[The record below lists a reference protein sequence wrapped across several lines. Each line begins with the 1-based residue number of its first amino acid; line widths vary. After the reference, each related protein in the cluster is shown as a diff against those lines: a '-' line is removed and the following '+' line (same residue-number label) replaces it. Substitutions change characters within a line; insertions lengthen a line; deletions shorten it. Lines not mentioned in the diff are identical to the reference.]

1 MRNFLS
7 RARRDPA
14 GYQVVDVVVDHGYQ
28 PDAIQAAA
36 GVPIRL
42 VFHREDDDPCS
53 ERVVFSSPRIDRRL
67 AATGTTTVE
76 LPGQPPGEIRFTC
89 GMGRYRGRIQVI
101 DGHGPSMTALLRR
114 RASRRASRVESP
126 LGTALV
132 LWTFTLPLVALLA
145 VLAFDSPAALAAA
158 AAALVAWIAGC
169 MWALRLSARSA

>member
-7 RARRDPA
+7 RERRDPA
-14 GYQVVDVVVDHGYQ
+14 GYQVVDVVVDRGDQ
-28 PDAIQAAA
+28 PDAIQALA

-76 LPGQPPGEIRFTC
+76 LPGQSPGEIRFTC

-101 DGHGPSMTALLRR
+101 DSQRPSISATLRR
-114 RASRRASRVESP
+114 RVSRVESP
-126 LGTALV
+126 LGRALV
-132 LWTFTLPLVALLA
+132 LWICTLPLVALLA
-145 VLAFDSPAALAAA
+145 VLAFNGPAALVAA
-158 AAALVAWIAGC
+158 AAALVAWIVGC
-169 MWALRLSARSA
+169 RWALRHSTQST